1 LTKCIDTNGIIGEET
16 GKLVYRV
23 GECVSESNAKKRG
36 YMVARIYNPA
46 KTAMQ
51 SGTAKTNN
59 WVLEFDPQ
67 SPKSIDPLM
76 GYTSSGDMKQQ
87 VKLKFP
93 TKEEAV
99 AYATRNNIA
108 YRVDEESKR
117 KHRRASYSDNFRF
130 DRLSPWT
137 H

>member
-1 LTKCIDTNGIIGEET
+1 
-16 GKLVYRV
+16 
-23 GECVSESNAKKRG
+23 
-36 YMVARIYNPA
+36 MVARIYNPA

-51 SGTAKTNN
+51 SGTRNTKN

-76 GYTSSGDMKQQ
+76 GYTSSGDMTQQ
-87 VKLKFP
+87 VRLKFS

-99 AYATRNNIA
+99 AYAERNNMQF
-108 YRVDEESKR
+108 RVDEESKR
-117 KHRRASYSDNFRF
+117 KYHRASYSDNFRF

>member
-1 LTKCIDTNGIIGEET
+1 
-16 GKLVYRV
+16 
-23 GECVSESNAKKRG
+23 
-36 YMVARIYNPA
+36 MVARIYNPS

-59 WVLEFDPQ
+59 WVLEFNPQ
-67 SPKSIDPLM
+67 APKSIDPLM
-76 GYTSSGDMKQQ
+76 GYTSSSDMKQQ
-87 VKLKFP
+87 IKLKFS

-99 AYATRNNIA
+99 AYATRKQIT
-108 YRVDEESKR
+108 YRVDEESVR
-117 KHRRASYSDNFRF
+117 KHRRTVYSDNFRF

>member
-1 LTKCIDTNGIIGEET
+1 
-16 GKLVYRV
+16 
-23 GECVSESNAKKRG
+23 
-36 YMVARIYNPA
+36 MVARIYSPS

-67 SPKSIDPLM
+67 APKSIDPLM
-76 GYTSSGDMKQQ
+76 GYTSSSDMKQQ
-87 VKLKFP
+87 IKLRFAS
-93 TKEEAV
+93 KEDAV
-99 AYATRNNIA
+99 AYAQRNQIA
-108 YRVDEESKR
+108 YRVAEQRVR
-117 KHRRASYSDNFRF
+117 KPKRASYSDNFRF